1 MGTYFAVLGDIVGSR
16 AHDERASLQDQLR
29 SALRSANG
37 VLPAI
42 QELVPTIGDE
52 FQGLYRDLPAA
63 LEATLL
69 VRVTLIGR
77 ADVRFGVGA
86 GDLVLEPGPES
97 PFGQDGPAWW
107 AARDAIGRAAPSARR
122 RESPQGL
129 RTVFADGRDLQSGRA
144 RPAPDLRSGRAR
156 PASDLR
162 SGRARPA
169 RSEPGEPQQG
179 PSFEALVNAYLCCR
193 DELVGG
199 MDERDARLLLA
210 LIHGDSRSTA
220 AAAEGISSSA
230 VSQRRIR
237 NGSYAIERAT
247 RLMNEAGEWSS

>member
-1 MGTYFAVLGDIVGSR
+1 MRTYFAVLGDIVGSR
-16 AHDERASLQDQLR
+16 AHAERASLQDQVR

-52 FQGLYRDLPAA
+52 FQGLYQDLPAA

-69 VRVTLIGR
+69 VRVALIGR

-122 RESPQGL
+122 REAPQGL
-129 RTVFADGRDLQSGRA
+129 RTVFADGRSQ
-144 RPAPDLRSGRAR
+144 
-156 PASDLR
+156 
-162 SGRARPA
+162 
-169 RSEPGEPQQG
+169 PGEPQQR
-179 PSFEALVNAYLCCR
+179 PSFDALVNAYLCCR

-199 MDERDARLLLA
+199 MDERDARLLIA
-210 LIHGDSRSTA
+210 LIRGDSRSTA

>member
-1 MGTYFAVLGDIVGSR
+1 MRIYFAVLGDIVGSR
-16 AHDERASLQDQLR
+16 AHDERASLQDQVR

-52 FQGLYRDLPAA
+52 FQGLYQDLPAA

-129 RTVFADGRDLQSGRA
+129 RTVFADGRSQ
-144 RPAPDLRSGRAR
+144 
-156 PASDLR
+156 
-162 SGRARPA
+162 
-169 RSEPGEPQQG
+169 PGEPQQR

-199 MDERDARLLLA
+199 MDERDARLLIA
-210 LIHGDSRSTA
+210 LIRGDSRSTA

>member
-16 AHDERASLQDQLR
+16 AHDERASLQDQVRSVLR
-29 SALRSANG
+29 SVNAA
-37 VLPAI
+37 VPAT

-52 FQGLYRDLPAA
+52 FQGLYEDLPAA

-129 RTVFADGRDLQSGRA
+129 RTMFAD
-144 RPAPDLRSGRAR
+144 
-156 PASDLR
+156 
-162 SGRARPA
+162 A
-169 RSEPGEPQQG
+169 RSDEAEPRQR
-179 PSFEALVNAYLCCR
+179 PSFEGLVNAYLCCR

-210 LIHGDSRSTA
+210 LIQGESRSA
-220 AAAEGISSSA
+220 AASAEGISSSA

-237 NGSYAIERAT
+237 NGSYAIEQAT
-247 RLMNEAGEWSS
+247 RLMNEASKWSS

>member
-1 MGTYFAVLGDIVGSR
+1 MGIYFAVLGDIVGSR
-16 AHDERASLQDQLR
+16 AHDERASLQDQVL
-29 SALRSANG
+29 SALQSTNG
-37 VLPAI
+37 LVPAT

-52 FQGLYRDLPAA
+52 FQGLYEGLPAA

-69 VRVTLIGR
+69 VRLNLIGR

-107 AARDAIGRAAPSARR
+107 AARAAIGRAARPARR
-122 RESPQGL
+122 RGSPQGL
-129 RTVFADGRDLQSGRA
+129 RTVFVDGRSAEDGFRSLQ
-144 RPAPDLRSGRAR
+144 
-156 PASDLR
+156 
-162 SGRARPA
+162 
-169 RSEPGEPQQG
+169 
-179 PSFEALVNAYLCCR
+179 PSFEALANAYLCCR

-210 LIHGDSRSTA
+210 LVEGDSRSAT
-220 AAAEGISSSA
+220 AAAEGISTSA

-237 NGSYAIERAT
+237 NGSYAIERAR
-247 RLMNEAGEWSS
+247 RLMNEPGTWSS

>member
-16 AHDERASLQDQLR
+16 THDERASLQDQVR

-52 FQGLYRDLPAA
+52 FQGLYEDLSVA

-107 AARDAIGRAAPSARR
+107 AARDAIGRAAHSARR

-129 RTVFADGRDLQSGRA
+129 RTVFADGRDLRPGRA
-144 RPAPDLRSGRAR
+144 NPAPDLRSGRAR
-156 PASDLR
+156 PA
-162 SGRARPA
+162 
-169 RSEPGEPQQG
+169 RSESGEPQQR
-179 PSFEALVNAYLCCR
+179 PPFEALVNAYLCCR

-210 LIHGDSRSTA
+210 LIQGDSRSA
-220 AAAEGISSSA
+220 AASAEGISSSA

-247 RLMNEAGEWSS
+247 RLMKEAGEWSS

>member
-16 AHDERASLQDQLR
+16 AHDERASLQAQVL
-29 SALRSANG
+29 SALRSANAM
-37 VLPAI
+37 VPAI

-52 FQGLYRDLPAA
+52 FQGLYEDLAAA

-69 VRVTLIGR
+69 VRVNLIGT

-86 GDLVLEPGPES
+86 GDLVLEPGPDS

-107 AARDAIGRAAPSARR
+107 AARDAIGRAAPSAHRR
-122 RESPQGL
+122 AAPQGL
-129 RTVFADGRDLQSGRA
+129 RTVFVDGRSPDD
-144 RPAPDLRSGRAR
+144 APGA
-156 PASDLR
+156 P
-162 SGRARPA
+162 
-169 RSEPGEPQQG
+169 EP
-179 PSFEALVNAYLCCR
+179 SLEALVNAFLCCR

-210 LIHGDSRSTA
+210 LMQGDSRSAA
-220 AAAEGISSSA
+220 AAAEGISTPA

-237 NGSYAIERAT
+237 NGSYAIEQAR
-247 RLMNEAGEWSS
+247 RLMNEAGRWSS

>member
-16 AHDERASLQDQLR
+16 AHDERASLQDQVR

-69 VRVTLIGR
+69 VRVILIGR

-129 RTVFADGRDLQSGRA
+129 RTVFADGRDL
-144 RPAPDLRSGRAR
+144 
-156 PASDLR
+156 R

-169 RSEPGEPQQG
+169 RSEPGEPQSP
-179 PSFEALVNAYLCCR
+179 PSFEALVNAYLSCR

-199 MDERDARLLLA
+199 MDERDARLLIA
-210 LIHGDSRSTA
+210 LIRGDTRSTA